1 MAGSLALFLGVAWV
15 LGREARSA
23 TFRTADTLEATTGLP
38 VMGQIPRIPSRRRN
52 GVLNYIIKKRNSA
65 AVEAIRDLRTSLIIS
80 GREGQPKVIMSTS
93 SAPGECKTTQTLA
106 LAHNLTGL
114 GQRVLVIEGT
124 FAGVY
129 SDPILAQKRMQIS
142 CLSCPVL

>member
-1 MAGSLALFLGVAWV
+1 
-15 LGREARSA
+15 
-23 TFRTADTLEATTGLP
+23 
-38 VMGQIPRIPSRRRN
+38 MGQIPRIPSRRRN

-65 AVEAIRDLRTSLIIS
+65 AVEAIRDLSTSLIIS